1 MHNSCSI
8 SYITIRYPL
17 ILIQELFLLG
27 RWDLMD
33 EWLSKAQNNASSH
46 FLLHLLKVGF
56 RITPNPDFDCPQS
69 TGLKVR
75 EEGRDVKLANKLLR
89 EVDWE
94 ETLEKEEEEK
104 KGEAKE
110 SLMQIVTD
118 LNYLARELAK
128 EDKEEARSILLKV
141 IDKSKISM
149 KSKFYRTHLAFT

>member
-1 MHNSCSI
+1 MHNPCSI
-8 SYITIRYPL
+8 SRIATRYPL

-33 EWLSKAQNNASSH
+33 KWLTKAQNNASSH

-56 RITPNPDFDCPQS
+56 RITPNPDFDCSQS

-75 EEGRDVKLANKLLR
+75 EEERDVKLANRLLR

-94 ETLEKEEEEK
+94 ETLEKEEEEN
-104 KGEAKE
+104 KGEGKE

-128 EDKEEARSILLKV
+128 EENEEARSILLKV
-141 IDKSKISM
+141 FDKS
-149 KSKFYRTHLAFT
+149 

>member
-33 EWLSKAQNNASSH
+33 EWLTRAQNNASSH
-46 FLLHLLKVGF
+46 FLLHLLKVGL
-56 RITPNPDFDCPQS
+56 RITPDFDCPQS

-141 IDKSKISM
+141 
-149 KSKFYRTHLAFT
+149 